1 MTRLSTVIPVFNRR
15 TLAERALRSVL
26 EQHVEDVEIVIID
39 DGSQPPF
46 EIPSDLQSSNVRLIR
61 HPVNQGAGAARNTG
75 VEAARGDWIAF
86 LDSDDYWLPHTLLPR
101 LEIAE
106 RDFAAEPS
114 ILVAYVAGFVL
125 YSESKGR
132 REVRVPRASDNPLDF
147 ASGCW
152 FSPGST
158 LLLRKEIFRH
168 IGPFD
173 PTLRRLEDLDWFLR
187 FAQARGRLAT
197 WPNTA
202 AMIELGPRPDPVI
215 VENTTRQIAAK
226 YASADSPH
234 QLPASHIRRLKA
246 YLDVERASAFAA
258 RRRWVPT
265 VYYMVRSLARV
276 PRTSL
281 HLERFWDAG

>member
-1 MTRLSTVIPVFNRR
+1 M
-15 TLAERALRSVL
+15 
-26 EQHVEDVEIVIID
+26 D
-39 DGSQPPF
+39 DGSRDRTLDIARQF
-46 EIPSDLQSSNVRLIR
+46 VSREVAVVTQA
-61 HPVNQGAGAARNTG
+61 NQGAAAARNTG
-75 VEAARGDWIAF
+75 VEAARGEWIAF

-114 ILVAYVAGFVL
+114 ILVAYAAGFIL
-125 YSESKGR
+125 YSEGKGR

>member
-1 MTRLSTVIPVFNRR
+1 M
-15 TLAERALRSVL
+15 
-26 EQHVEDVEIVIID
+26 
-39 DGSQPPF
+39 
-46 EIPSDLQSSNVRLIR
+46 
-61 HPVNQGAGAARNTG
+61 
-75 VEAARGDWIAF
+75 
-86 LDSDDYWLPHTLLPR
+86 
-101 LEIAE
+101 
-106 RDFAAEPS
+106 
-114 ILVAYVAGFVL
+114 
-125 YSESKGR
+125 
-132 REVRVPRASDNPLDF
+132 
-147 ASGCW
+147 
-152 FSPGST
+152 
-158 LLLRKEIFRH
+158 
-168 IGPFD
+168 
-173 PTLRRLEDLDWFLR
+173 LRRLEDLDWFLR

-202 AMIELGPRPDPVI
+202 AMIELGPRPDPAV

-281 HLERFWDAG
+281 HLEQFWDAS